1 MREAPCDGSSHSFL
15 TQPTVDMNTGVIR
28 CGQHRLHWKF
38 RFLGV
43 LESCNET
50 LEPFP
55 AERIKNASTDSFA
68 AKASIN
74 AQKIPKRSKW
84 ALKLKPGPLCS
95 VPLTSLANQLPTS

>member
-38 RFLGV
+38 RFLGL
-43 LESCNET
+43 LESCNEIP

-55 AERIKNASTDSFA
+55 AERIKNALNRLLCREGID
-68 AKASIN
+68 
-74 AQKIPKRSKW
+74 KRSKNSK
-84 ALKLKPGPLCS
+84 AQQVGAQVKTRPSAFRSPHVLG
-95 VPLTSLANQLPTS
+95 